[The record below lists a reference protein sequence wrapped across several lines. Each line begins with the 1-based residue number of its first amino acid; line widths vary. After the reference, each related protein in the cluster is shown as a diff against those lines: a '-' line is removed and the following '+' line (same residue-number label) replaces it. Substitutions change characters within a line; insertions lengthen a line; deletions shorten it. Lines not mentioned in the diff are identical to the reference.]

1 MCVPVYHVVHA
12 KNMQEQQLKNE
23 QQNLGLKTV
32 RNVDRYLAAF
42 KLGFT
47 LKFTTFLHRVPCD
60 FFFFCS

>member
-12 KNMQEQQLKNE
+12 KNMQEHQLKNE

-32 RNVDRYLAAF
+32 RNVGNYLAAF

-47 LKFTTFLHRVPCD
+47 LKFTTFLHSQSTV
-60 FFFFCS
+60 